1 MNRTPPHRHRP
12 GNRWIR
18 WLRSAAGLL
27 VVAGLAACG
36 TSSSPEQ
43 PSAAAEP
50 SLVTTL
56 YVAFGVDRAELQDPK
71 LQREF
76 RRLGDELEAS
86 FQKLHPGVHLEQM
99 AFEEDDMVAEIRR
112 RTRAGLGP
120 DLILVQGGT
129 AERLYSQG
137 LIRPLPFSSPTSS
150 QLRPELI
157 PYVKATPR
165 QLFALPV
172 SLQPQLACF
181 DRRRIA
187 SPPATLQEL
196 LAESSRGK
204 RFGLSLS
211 TADGAWTM
219 GSLGALESIHLA
231 LAGAPLAAEQTARI
245 STWLGWLRT
254 ADLQQRIT
262 LVNDRNQL
270 LAGLRSGELDWIPCQ
285 SNDVNALRLDLG
297 QHLGLAPLPAGP
309 AGPPT
314 PISSVQVAALG
325 RNSSGRQREAA
336 EAMLSFLLSARIQRM
351 LTIRNQA
358 QLPASAKVSLPV
370 ASSANLAALLTA
382 QDQAEAAQELTN
394 SLIALRG
401 KQKGPNRILSQF
413 LYGSLDASEAA
424 ETLIQALRPDPVG
437 RPR

>member
-1 MNRTPPHRHRP
+1 M
-12 GNRWIR
+12 
-18 WLRSAAGLL
+18 LL
-27 VVAGLAACG
+27 VVPGLAACR
-36 TSSSPEQ
+36 TTSSPEQ
-43 PSAAAEP
+43 PTSTAPGQPLA
-50 SLVTTL
+50 TTL
-56 YVAFGVDRAELQDPK
+56 YIAFGVDRAELQDPK

-86 FQKLHPGVHLEQM
+86 FQELHPGVHLEQM
-99 AFEEDDMVAEIRR
+99 AFAEDHIVAEIQR

-137 LIRPLPFSSPTSS
+137 LIRPLPFPSPTSS

-157 PYVKATPR
+157 PYVKATPS

-172 SLQPQLACF
+172 SLQPHLACF

-187 SPPATLQEL
+187 TPPATLQEL

-219 GSLGALESIHLA
+219 GSLGALESIRLA
-231 LAGAPLAAEQTARI
+231 LTGAPLSVEQTGRI

-254 ADLQQRIT
+254 ADRQERIT
-262 LVNDRNQL
+262 LVNDRKQL
-270 LAGLRSGELDWIPCQ
+270 LAGLRSGELDWIPCK
-285 SNDVNALRLDLG
+285 SYEVNGLRLDLG
-297 QHLGLAPLPAGP
+297 KDLGLAPLPAGP

-314 PISSVQVAALG
+314 PISSVRVAALG
-325 RNSSGRQREAA
+325 MNSSGRQRQGA
-336 EAMLSFLLSARIQRM
+336 EAMLPFLLSARIQRT

-382 QDQAEAAQELTN
+382 QEQADAAHELTD
-394 SLIALRG
+394 SLIAIRG
-401 KQKGPNRILSQF
+401 KRQDLNGILAKL
-413 LYGSLDASEAA
+413 LYGSLDASQAA
-424 ETLIQALRPDPVG
+424 EDLVQALRSDPG
-437 RPR
+437 SRPR

>member
-1 MNRTPPHRHRP
+1 MRIPA
-12 GNRWIR
+12 I
-18 WLRSAAGLL
+18 LLL
-27 VVAGLAACG
+27 VAAVAACRTNAPLEG
-36 TSSSPEQ
+36 QDASPKR
-43 PSAAAEP
+43 P
-50 SLVTTL
+50 LDTTL
-56 YVAFGVDRAELQDPK
+56 YVAFGLDRAELQDPK

-86 FQKLHPGVHLEQM
+86 FQELHPGVRLEQM
-99 AFEEDDMVAEIRR
+99 AFAEDDMAAEIQRR
-112 RTRAGLGP
+112 SRSGLGP
-120 DLILVQGGT
+120 DVILVQGDT
-129 AERLYSQG
+129 AETLYRQG
-137 LIRPLPFSSPTSS
+137 LIRPLPFPNPTSN

-157 PYVKATPR
+157 PYVKATAR

-219 GSLGALESIHLA
+219 GSLGALESIQLA
-231 LAGAPLAAEQTARI
+231 LAGAPLSAEQTARI
-245 STWLGWLRT
+245 STWLGWLHT

-262 LVNDRNQL
+262 LVNDRKEL
-270 LAGLRSGELDWIPCQ
+270 LAALRSAELDWIPCQ
-285 SNDVNALRLDLG
+285 SHDVNVLRLDLG
-297 QHLGLAPLPAGP
+297 KHLGLAPLPAGP
-309 AGPPT
+309 AGPAT
-314 PISSVQVAALG
+314 PISSVRVAALG
-325 RNSSGRQREAA
+325 QNSSGRQREAA
-336 EAMLSFLLSARIQRM
+336 EAMLPFLLSARIQRT

-370 ASSANLAALLTA
+370 ASSANLAALLAA

-394 SLIALRG
+394 GLIALRG
-401 KQKGPNRILSQF
+401 KQKGLNRILSQF
-413 LYGSLDASEAA
+413 LYGSLDPSEAA